1 FLSRVKKSNPPDYYD
16 IIKHPMDLGTVLK
29 KVKSGACKTKA
40 AFTED
45 LKLIWA
51 NCLVYNSPIVFQKK

>member
-1 FLSRVKKSNPPDYYD
+1 FLSCVKKSDVPDYYD

-29 KVKSGACKTKA
+29 KFKSGAYKNKVVYTK
-40 AFTED
+40 D

-51 NCLVYNSPIVFQKK
+51 NCLVYNYPIVCQKK